1 MQLSKTERSYWVHLI
16 IHKSGSSN
24 WYVERTSGLAV
35 QNERLLEVEGSRNKE
50 VILAKTKKKKKKKK
64 RVRHCKVVFLWG
76 TAGIYQAGDLTSA
89 GQVIDP

>member
-1 MQLSKTERSYWVHLI
+1 MVLGKEFRV
-16 IHKSGSSN
+16 
-24 WYVERTSGLAV
+24 AV

-50 VILAKTKKKKKKKK
+50 VILAKTKKKKKK
-64 RVRHCKVVFLWG
+64 RVRYCKVVFLWG